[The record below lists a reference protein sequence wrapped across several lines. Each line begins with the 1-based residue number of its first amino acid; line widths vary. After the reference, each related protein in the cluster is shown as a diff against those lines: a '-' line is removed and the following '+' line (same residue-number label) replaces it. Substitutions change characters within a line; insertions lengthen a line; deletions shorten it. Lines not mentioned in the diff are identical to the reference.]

1 MTISRPPQLSAPP
14 ATLLARLPR
23 TCLAAVLA
31 AVLAALLAALLASGT
46 THAQT
51 VHKCTVDGKVTYTE
65 QPCQSGTASVIA
77 VPDAP
82 PPNPEAAA
90 DLKRMRKEAST
101 LERERHKREAAHDRA
116 QQQAA
121 RAAQA
126 RSKQCAKLRLEKKW
140 ADEDVRGATVHNLD
154 RAKIKAQRA
163 ADRLALECPA

>member
-1 MTISRPPQLSAPP
+1 MN
-14 ATLLARLPR
+14 TLLPPLLP
-23 TCLAAVLA
+23 LPP
-31 AVLAALLAALLASGT
+31 AALLASLSAAFLAAALASGASQ
-46 THAQT
+46 AQT

-65 QPCQSGTASVIA
+65 QPCQSGAGSVIA

-90 DLKRMRKEAST
+90 DLKRMRKEAAA
-101 LERERHKREAAHDRA
+101 LERARHKREAADDREL
-116 QQQAA
+116 QQAA

-140 ADEDVRGATVHNLD
+140 ADEDVRGATVQNLE

-163 ADRLALECPA
+163 ADRLALECPG